1 VRNGVQ
7 LFSNSIF
14 SSGVLLSCLSQGRE
28 SINNGLDKIAGKTM
42 SLANS
47 VKRMVGVLTKQ
58 KKTSIIPRV

>member
-47 VKRMVGVLTKQ
+47 VNAWLAF
-58 KKTSIIPRV
+58 